1 MPDDEEVVRVI
12 KDYIGK
18 AIMDLDTYGGKIT
31 EELINEIKDIVD
43 VLNKL
48 LVATPIDKDQ
58 VEEAIKILR
67 SAQMKIG

>member
-1 MPDDEEVVRVI
+1 
-12 KDYIGK
+12 
-18 AIMDLDTYGGKIT
+18 MDLQTYGEKIT
-31 EELINEIKDIVD
+31 EELIKEIKDIVD